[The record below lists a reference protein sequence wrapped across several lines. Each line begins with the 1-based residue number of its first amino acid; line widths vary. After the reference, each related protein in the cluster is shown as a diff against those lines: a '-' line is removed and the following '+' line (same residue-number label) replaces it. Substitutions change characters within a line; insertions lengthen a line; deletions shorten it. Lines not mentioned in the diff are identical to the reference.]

1 MEISPLTPRN
11 VRPVQYL
18 KINNIYPAA
27 AVAAMI
33 YLGVSRTE
41 FLVLVMEDEG

>member
-1 MEISPLTPRN
+1 MEISPLTPPN

-18 KINNIYPAA
+18 KINNIYQ

-33 YLGVSRTE
+33 YLGVIRTE